1 MAWSPNP
8 DHVNKLYTIGD
19 PRSVRFGNWWATVQM
34 VWKLMM
40 LSVVAGFIVATAF
53 SLTLSVLDNGVG
65 HTVVSLIH
73 FVDP

>member
-1 MAWSPNP
+1 
-8 DHVNKLYTIGD
+8 
-19 PRSVRFGNWWATVQM
+19 M

-40 LSVVAGFIVATAF
+40 LSIGAGFIIATAF

-65 HTVVSLIH
+65 LTVVSLIH